1 MSVPARD
8 YRALLARVPAE
19 QHSRRGT
26 FEAVLEWSD
35 PLPRGRALDAPCGP
49 GLLGGA
55 LAELGFDVVA
65 ADLDRAGYALGGRVP
80 FAALDLDRPL
90 PFADESFALVH
101 CGDGIEHLENPFAL
115 FRELARVLSRDGTL
129 LVLTPNY
136 LNLARRLRFLWTGSL
151 TRPLRRGEAGPR
163 SERGHINPLTL
174 TRLAWMAESAGLE
187 YSDVSSFGLGVE
199 IALGPQTSALV
210 QTELETSTLRD
221 LGFEEVA
228 DDQWLLWFGLRQ
240 GLGKGFYAEVGFGED
255 LSSAVAADFTA
266 WLGVG
271 WAPSF

>member
-174 TRLAWMAESAGLE
+174 TRLAWMAESAGLTLVDSRTLLE
-187 YSDVSSFGLGVE
+187 KPRQRWLAPLGVAVQLRRAFLSE
-199 IALGPQTSALV
+199 RARHDLFADTTLSWGTLLGGKMLLV
-210 QTELETSTLRD
+210 AFRKGD
-221 LGFEEVA
+221 GPP
-228 DDQWLLWFGLRQ
+228 LLSGH
-240 GLGKGFYAEVGFGED
+240 GG
-255 LSSAVAADFTA
+255 
-266 WLGVG
+266 
-271 WAPSF
+271 PC